1 MTAKEY
7 LSQARKL
14 NVLISSKI
22 DFVEKLKLLA
32 FNVSSC
38 KENSKHTNKD
48 QGSIRCVEKI
58 DEMQIEIN
66 ADIDKYIDIC
76 TKIRSYVEQI
86 KSRTEQIILTERYLN
101 NKSWE
106 EIAELLHYSKQ
117 HIFRLHGKALNDFEI
132 ILKDESK
139 CD

>member
-66 ADIDKYIDIC
+66 ADIDKYIFAQ
-76 TKIRSYVEQI
+76 KYAVMS
-86 KSRTEQIILTERYLN
+86 SRL
-101 NKSWE
+101 K
-106 EIAELLHYSKQ
+106 AELN
-117 HIFRLHGKALNDFEI
+117 RLY
-132 ILKDESK
+132 
-139 CD
+139 